1 MGIRVLVSTPL
12 NPLSLKASKW
22 VAQPPAS
29 LLGCFVL
36 VPRLPLPTPSAIASS
51 GSVSTF
57 EILSPSEG
65 EGGGSRA
72 RH

>member
-1 MGIRVLVSTPL
+1 MVSTPL
-12 NPLSLKASKW
+12 NPLSPKASKW

-29 LLGCFVL
+29 LLSCFVL
-36 VPRLPLPTPSAIASS
+36 VPRLPLPAPGAITSS
-51 GSVSTF
+51 GSISTF